1 MTGPVASWPPPTS
14 TATRA
19 TPTMTA
25 RVAEL
30 RGELSA
36 RPKQLRTAKHLIG
49 ELAVERARHE
59 VKAGAYDQ
67 LVAYSTRLEARRR
80 FADAAATALIAH
92 RPRLA
97 VPAGAKLPKA
107 DLVDLLYRLLAELDA
122 DETSIDT
129 HTRGTAP

>member
-19 TPTMTA
+19 TLTA

-30 RGELSA
+30 RAELSA

-59 VKAGAYDQ
+59 VKAAAYDQ
-67 LVAYSTRLEARRR
+67 LVAYNARLEARRR

-92 RPRLA
+92 RPRLE